1 VLKTFKP
8 QWIVAVLLLAGA
20 AVLSVCAQLRPP
32 SGPSL
37 WTARIVAAY
46 PHDPQAF
53 TQGLLI
59 HDGELYESTGQY
71 GHSSVRRVD
80 LTTGIVEQIVPI
92 NFTYF
97 GEGLTILGDRIYQLT
112 WKSQTAFVYDVA
124 SFELLETKR
133 YRGEGWGLTDDDES
147 LIVSDGSATL
157 SFYDPDSFEL
167 RRTVEVRDQGVAVDR
182 LNELEFIRG
191 EIWANIWYEDRSAVC
206 DRQELAAAF
215 RDRASQTLGALS
227 VGARARPEELEIDRP
242 PILFFVEFDV
252 VANQKLDFDLVEAI
266 FPVEILLGKAP
277 HGGMTLD
284 RFRFHRTALRD
295 IADAVLH
302 LVSAALP

>member
-191 EIWANIWYEDRSAVC
+191 EIWANIWYEDRIARISPATGEVLAWVDLGNLVPSA
-206 DRQELAAAF
+206 R
-215 RDRASQTLGALS
+215 RDRDS
-227 VGARARPEELEIDRP
+227 VLNGIAYD
-242 PILFFVEFDV
+242 
-252 VANQKLDFDLVEAI
+252 
-266 FPVEILLGKAP
+266 
-277 HGGMTLD
+277 
-284 RFRFHRTALRD
+284 
-295 IADAVLH
+295 ADADRLFVTGKNWPQLFEIE
-302 LVSAALP
+302 LVKP